1 MDAGTEFMEALKIFR
16 GTEYQ
21 IDIAEAQ
28 KNLGV
33 RAIETGG
40 VLLHCLVTVPLTWM
54 VRPLVGSG
62 QWSFAN
68 GLPGRLPV
76 LCQLYACRMPVVPT
90 WWSGVAFVRLQKV
103 YTLQHRCEEAK
114 ALYES
119 ALAILRHTIGDIHPI
134 YGDTLA
140 EMGVRACHSQM
151 RRLIALSFA
160 KAIPRA
166 SGTLPHSLVC
176 PAERLGRGRP
186 AA

>member
-1 MDAGTEFMEALKIFR
+1 MATRPCDYVHFGRLQNILTELALEGDVTSDSPAEGAKELLVDAGTEFMEALKIFR

-76 LCQLYACRMPVVPT
+76 L
-90 WWSGVAFVRLQKV
+90 
-103 YTLQHRCEEAK
+103 
-114 ALYES
+114 
-119 ALAILRHTIGDIHPI
+119 
-134 YGDTLA
+134 
-140 EMGVRACHSQM
+140 
-151 RRLIALSFA
+151 
-160 KAIPRA
+160 
-166 SGTLPHSLVC
+166 
-176 PAERLGRGRP
+176 
-186 AA
+186 